1 MTLLKFDFFF
11 FLGFM
16 IQLFTIVVGY
26 ADAEYALT
34 IAYIPFIVMTLSV
47 STWFMRR
54 ENTTGMLV
62 VLVS

>member
-1 MTLLKFDFFF
+1 
-11 FLGFM
+11 M
-16 IQLFTIVVGY
+16 IQLLTIVVGY